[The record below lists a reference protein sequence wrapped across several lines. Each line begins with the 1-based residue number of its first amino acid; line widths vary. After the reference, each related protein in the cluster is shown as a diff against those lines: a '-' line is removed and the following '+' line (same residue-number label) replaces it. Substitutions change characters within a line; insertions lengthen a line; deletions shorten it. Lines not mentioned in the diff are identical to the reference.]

1 MFSRQKLIPTPSY
14 VWPTSPEPDG
24 GVATAVVLSPA
35 GMGARAPL
43 GSIPRLQLHAMARN
57 CLGRCQVHIHRSRF
71 RGRGATS
78 IHTHS
83 QEGAPWSSQFKNTH
97 TQKLYFLATGSSRC
111 RVRQSSMDGTIPNSD
126 SAHKDLLSRLYLT
139 QSDEVQYGI
148 YFDLILYRVQFGQR
162 SFIFPAKK
170 IRVSD
175 QIECTDLV

>member
-1 MFSRQKLIPTPSY
+1 VANQPRTRRRRCDSRCAFAGRNGRPCAAGLHSTISLARHRMELSGSLPGPH
-14 VWPTSPEPDG
+14 PPL
-24 GVATAVVLSPA
+24 AVP
-35 GMGARAPL
+35 GQG
-43 GSIPRLQLHAMARN
+43 RN
-57 CLGRCQVHIHRSRF
+57 F
-71 RGRGATS
+71 
-78 IHTHS
+78 HTHTVTQS
-83 QEGAPWSSQFKNTH
+83 QEGAPWSSQCKKERK
-97 TQKLYFLATGSSRC
+97 KLYFLATGSSRC
-111 RVRQSSMDGTIPNSD
+111 RVRRSSMDGTIPNSD